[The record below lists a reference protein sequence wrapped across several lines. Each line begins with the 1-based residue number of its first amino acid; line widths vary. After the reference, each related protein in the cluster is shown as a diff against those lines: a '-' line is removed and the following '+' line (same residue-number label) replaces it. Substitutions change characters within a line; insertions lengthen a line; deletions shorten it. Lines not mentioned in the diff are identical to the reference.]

1 MSQHDAFLE
10 FVLRLEALRQKQE
23 LDADT
28 AQRLLRSSEDLGI
41 SIKAEASAEM
51 PTTPTE
57 PSTSTKATE
66 AQRTRTP
73 TATSEVSEET

>member
-23 LDADT
+23 LNADT
-28 AQRLLRSSEDLGI
+28 AQRLLRSSEDVGV
-41 SIKAEASAEM
+41 SSKAEASAEM

-57 PSTSTKATE
+57 ASTSTKATE
-66 AQRTRTP
+66 ASEGDRTP
-73 TATSEVSEET
+73 TATSVSEET